1 LATTNLTSSVTGGDL
16 NPKLTATTQ
25 LANILGTRAS
35 GRLVSPGSSNNLVIT
50 ALQRGTPANG
60 YTIQFTSS
68 GTVAAGSETVSV
80 SGHTIT
86 VDIDSN
92 HSTAS
97 QVAAA
102 LNGNATFAALFHAGL
117 DPDEPAGDKPV
128 SLSATVT
135 TAGGSGIEFD
145 QTSGL
150 QITNG
155 GKTYTIDISAAKTVE
170 DLLNDI
176 NGAGASLQASI
187 NAAGTGIT
195 IQSRL
200 SGGDFSIGE
209 NGGLTA
215 TQLGLRSFSRE
226 TTLDDLNHGIGV
238 HTLNAQNI
246 DGNDF
251 AIQLQDGTTF
261 QFRLTSESTIGDVID
276 SINSAPGI
284 ELDSTATGSSA
295 FQVQQEN
302 GSQAAIDLGLI
313 PQGSTTSAAAVS
325 GSGGSQSI
333 TGRDVNPGET
343 DSVFNALVRL
353 RTALRAND
361 QNGISRAVSLI
372 DSSTS
377 QLNFAR
383 AEVGARQQGLDTLQ
397 SRLDSETV
405 DIKSAISD
413 DINVD
418 LPSAISDLTAQ
429 QAAFQA
435 SLQVAGQLFK
445 LSLLDYL

>member
-1 LATTNLTSSVTGGDL
+1 
-16 NPKLTATTQ
+16 PKLTLTTP
-25 LANILGTRAS
+25 LSDILGTRAS
-35 GRLVSPGSSNNLVIT
+35 GRLVSPGVSNNLVIT
-50 ALQRGTPANG
+50 ALQRGAAANG
-60 YTIQFTSS
+60 YTVQFTNS
-68 GTVAAGSETVSV
+68 GTVTAGSETVNV
-80 SGHTIT
+80 SGNTIT
-86 VDIDSN
+86 VDIDPA
-92 HSTAS
+92 HSTAT

-117 DPDEPAGDKPV
+117 DPDEPDGDKPV
-128 SLSATVT
+128 ALSATVT
-135 TAGGSGIEFD
+135 TASGSGVEFD
-145 QTSGL
+145 QSSGL

-155 GKTYTIDISAAKTVE
+155 GKTYTIDTSAAKTVE
-170 DLLNDI
+170 DFLNDI

-187 NAAGTGIT
+187 NSAGTGIT

-209 NGGLTA
+209 NGGTTA
-215 TQLGLRSFSRE
+215 TELGLRSFTRE
-226 TTLDDLNHGIGV
+226 SQLDGLNHGLGV
-238 HTLNAQNI
+238 HTLAAQNI

-261 QFRLTSESTIGDVID
+261 QFRLTNESTIGDVID
-276 SINSAPGI
+276 AINNTPGNTGQLVAKLATNGNGI

-302 GSQAAIDLGLI
+302 GSQTASDLGLI
-313 PQGSTTSAAAVS
+313 PQGSTTSAAAVA
-325 GSGGSQSI
+325 GSGGAQTI
-333 TGRDVNPGET
+333 TGNDVNPGET
-343 DSVFNALVRL
+343 DSVFNALIRL
-353 RTALRAND
+353 STALRAND
-361 QNGISRAVSLI
+361 QNGISRAVGLI
-372 DSSTS
+372 DSATT
-377 QLNFAR
+377 QLNFSR
-383 AEVGARQQGLDTLQ
+383 AEVGARQQGLQTLQ

-413 DINVD
+413 DIDVD
-418 LPSAISDLTAQ
+418 LPGAISDLTAQ